1 MSAGSLMKW
10 GSIVMERLI
19 TGIASVV
26 AVVLA
31 LGLPLGYFVVRSQ
44 SLHAELRTEVD
55 IYANLVTQLINAN
68 PEVWDLEQTPFR
80 ALLSQRPRDH
90 QAEQRFLFTLQAPH
104 IDRLVAAS
112 RDPLPAP
119 AVSEEAMG
127 LDAGR
132 PVARLVIKRS
142 LQPVLIGTGWVAVL
156 GLALAGGVFFSLR
169 MLPLRALRTTVDA
182 LLQEQQRTYEMQHA
196 KEIAEEAVNI
206 KAQFLANMS
215 HELRT
220 PMNGMLGMTELLMA
234 TQLTPRQRRFADT
247 AYTSGQA
254 LLHLIN
260 DILDFSKIES
270 GKLALEH
277 LCFNLAHAVE
287 DIGDAMAEQAH
298 RKGVELLVDFAPDV
312 PREVYGDPG
321 RLRQILLNLVS
332 NAVKFTE
339 RGEVVMTVRRLAS
352 LPDMKSVTDIPLQF
366 SVQDTGIGMTPSTQE
381 RLFQAFHQ
389 ADPSTTRKYGGTG
402 LGLAITKQLVDMM
415 AGDLQV
421 ESTLGHGA
429 TFRLTL
435 RLEASDTCT
444 QLELPGHA
452 LQGRRAL
459 IVVANVTHRAL
470 LQRHMTGWGM
480 ESTYAADGNEALATL
495 QAAGAEQTPYDV
507 VLLDAVLPG
516 MNGATL
522 AWRIHD
528 NALLPS
534 VRMILLTSVTTKTE
548 SSSTPYVSGLA
559 YLPKPVRREQ
569 LAHCLLEALGMALT
583 TPETQA
589 VANQQSTPPNTL
601 HLPRSRI
608 LLVEDDPIN
617 QLVTVAM
624 LESMHLDIEVVTNGV
639 EAVEAATRQH
649 YEVILMDCQ
658 MPEMDGYVATE
669 AIRRHEMHLEPGLE
683 LQSGWL
689 RIPIVGLTANA
700 MPGDRERCLAVG
712 MDDYLSKP
720 FSLAQLHTTLARWLP
735 SQTSYPA

>member
-1 MSAGSLMKW
+1 M
-10 GSIVMERLI
+10 
-19 TGIASVV
+19 
-26 AVVLA
+26 
-31 LGLPLGYFVVRSQ
+31 
-44 SLHAELRTEVD
+44 
-55 IYANLVTQLINAN
+55 
-68 PEVWDLEQTPFR
+68 
-80 ALLSQRPRDH
+80 
-90 QAEQRFLFTLQAPH
+90 
-104 IDRLVAAS
+104 
-112 RDPLPAP
+112 
-119 AVSEEAMG
+119 
-127 LDAGR
+127 
-132 PVARLVIKRS
+132 
-142 LQPVLIGTGWVAVL
+142 
-156 GLALAGGVFFSLR
+156 
-169 MLPLRALRTTVDA
+169 
-182 LLQEQQRTYEMQHA
+182 
-196 KEIAEEAVNI
+196 
-206 KAQFLANMS
+206 
-215 HELRT
+215 
-220 PMNGMLGMTELLMA
+220 
-234 TQLTPRQRRFADT
+234 
-247 AYTSGQA
+247 
-254 LLHLIN
+254 LHLIN

-389 ADPSTTRKYGGTG
+389 ADLSTTRKYGGTG
-402 LGLAITKQLVDMM
+402 LGLAIIKQLVDMM
-415 AGDLQV
+415 AGELQV
-421 ESTLGHGA
+421 ESTLGHGT

-435 RLEASDTCT
+435 RLEASDTCI
-444 QLELPGHA
+444 QPALPGDA
-452 LQGRRAL
+452 LQRRRAL
-459 IVVANVTHRAL
+459 LVVANVTHRAL

-480 ESTYAADGNEALATL
+480 ESTYAADGNAALATL
-495 QAAGAEQTPYDV
+495 QAAGAEQTPYDA

-516 MNGATL
+516 MSGATL

-528 NALLPS
+528 SALLPS
-534 VRMILLTSVTTKTE
+534 VRMILLTSVTTKTD
-548 SSSTPYVSGLA
+548 SSSAPYITGLA

-583 TPETQA
+583 TPETQTA
-589 VANQQSTPPNTL
+589 ATHQSTPPDTL
-601 HLPRSRI
+601 YLPRSRV

-617 QLVTVAM
+617 QLMTVAM
-624 LESMHLDIEVVTNGV
+624 LESMHLDIEVVTNGI
-639 EAVEAATRQH
+639 EAVEAATRQQ

-658 MPEMDGYVATE
+658 MPELDGYAATE
-669 AIRRHEMHLEPGLE
+669 AIRRHEMQAEPRRE
-683 LQSGWL
+683 SQASWV

-700 MPGDRERCLAVG
+700 MPGDREHCLAVG
-712 MDDYLSKP
+712 MDDYLTKP